1 MPRLEQSS
9 ASAASSAH
17 GVPPARSER
26 LRLQQTVERYLAD
39 RELVPPLGLDEI
51 RAHAE
56 AIARQARAEDAVGY
70 VMVLLGSAVWRDTV
84 AAVPCERRVLLLPQC
99 LRSSRDCRARVD
111 ELGLLCAHCG
121 SCSLGSLEQEAHALG
136 YVVLIAE
143 GFTLVRQLL
152 EQGCIDA
159 VIGVS
164 CMEALEKSFPVL
176 AAEAIPSLA
185 VPLYRDGCRD
195 TAVDVEDVLALL
207 RLRRPGREPRLGLE
221 ALRGRVESW
230 FTPAALEALLG
241 SDGGESGRLSRAWL
255 ARSGK
260 RWRPFLTAA
269 AWEALAEGP
278 GKDIPASVQRL
289 AVAVECFHKASL
301 IHDDI
306 EDGDE
311 VRDQAP
317 TLHITE
323 GLPVALNIGDLL
335 LGEGYRLIAE
345 CGLPPERLARV
356 LAVAATSHRDL
367 ALGQGEEL
375 AWCRAPRALT
385 TDWVLEVF
393 RLKTAPAFAV
403 ALRLGALAAGVDEP
417 DEALT
422 RFSTALGI
430 AYQIHDDLA
439 DSRGPDGRPLWSSA
453 CLPVLT
459 TALAFDLADEHLQSA
474 IVEAWRQPPAPDAVR
489 ERFLALL
496 ADDRVAAKA
505 ALLFEH
511 YRNEALRA
519 LSPLRQAP
527 LKALLQR
534 AVGRLLGDVASRP

>member
-1 MPRLEQSS
+1 MPRVEQSS
-9 ASAASSAH
+9 APSGLSAH
-17 GVPPARSER
+17 RVPPSRAER
-26 LRLQQTVERYLAD
+26 LRLQQAVERYLAD
-39 RELVPPLGLDEI
+39 HELVPPLGLDEI
-51 RAHAE
+51 RSHAE
-56 AIARQARAEDAVGY
+56 AVARQACAEDVVGY
-70 VMVLLGSAVWRDTV
+70 LMVLLGSAVWRDTV

-99 LRSSRDCRARVD
+99 LRSSRECRAQVD
-111 ELGLLCAHCG
+111 DLGLLCAHCG
-121 SCSLGSLEQEAHALG
+121 SCALGSLEQEAHDLG

-143 GFTLVRQLL
+143 GFTFIRQLL

-185 VPLYRDGCRD
+185 VPLTCDGCRD
-195 TAVDVEDVLALL
+195 TAVDVDDVRALL
-207 RLRRPGREPRLGLE
+207 RLRRPGREPRLGVE

-230 FTPAALEALLG
+230 FTPAAIEAVLG
-241 SDGGESGRLSRAWL
+241 SDGGAPGRVSRAWL

-269 AWEALAEGP
+269 AWQALAAEP
-278 GKDIPASVQRL
+278 GEDIPASVQLL

-317 TLHITE
+317 TLHVTE
-323 GLPVALNIGDLL
+323 GLPVALNVGDLL
-335 LGEGYRLIAE
+335 LGEGYRLIAD

-356 LAVAATSHRDL
+356 LAVAAESHRDL

-375 AWCRAPRALT
+375 SWRRSPRALT

-403 ALRLGALAAGVDEP
+403 ALRLGALAAGADEP
-417 DEALT
+417 GEALS

-430 AYQIHDDLA
+430 AYQIRDDIA
-439 DSRGPDGRPLWSSA
+439 DSRGPDGQPLWSSA

-474 IVEAWRQPPAPDAVR
+474 IVEAWRRPPAPEAVR
-489 ERFLALL
+489 ARFLALL

-519 LSPLRQAP
+519 LAPLRQAP
-527 LKALLQR
+527 LKAFLQR
-534 AVGRLLGDVASRP
+534 AVWRLLGDGPPRP